1 MKALV
6 IGLGSM
12 GKRRVRNLLSLD
24 NIEVFGLDTKEDR
37 RVEARDKYG
46 IIVFD
51 STTDAFETVQ
61 PDIVIISVPPKMHM
75 HYANKCVE
83 KSIPCFIEAS
93 VTDRLEIEKLAAKA
107 IEKNVV
113 VAPSCTMRF
122 YPGPLKIKE
131 LLANN
136 KIGNPLSINYQTGQF
151 LPDWHPW
158 ESIQD
163 YYVSDRET
171 GGAREI
177 VPFELTWINDLFGTP
192 VRALACV
199 ATKLTDMDVD
209 IDDIY
214 HCLLQYPQ
222 NVVLNMTVEVV
233 SRPIA
238 TREMLIIGSTGKI
251 KFSADTNS
259 VSYCNLESE
268 GWVEFVFDTGTVEE
282 LYINPEEPYIN
293 EMKVFVNAAING
305 SQGAYPNSLLD
316 DVLVLKTLENLEKI
330 NALDNCNDKF

>member
-1 MKALV
+1 
-6 IGLGSM
+6 
-12 GKRRVRNLLSLD
+12 
-24 NIEVFGLDTKEDR
+24 
-37 RVEARDKYG
+37 
-46 IIVFD
+46 
-51 STTDAFETVQ
+51 
-61 PDIVIISVPPKMHM
+61 
-75 HYANKCVE
+75 
-83 KSIPCFIEAS
+83 
-93 VTDRLEIEKLAAKA
+93 
-107 IEKNVV
+107 
-113 VAPSCTMRF
+113 
-122 YPGPLKIKE
+122 
-131 LLANN
+131 
-136 KIGNPLSINYQTGQF
+136 
-151 LPDWHPW
+151 
-158 ESIQD
+158 
-163 YYVSDRET
+163 
-171 GGAREI
+171 
-177 VPFELTWINDLFGTP
+177 
-192 VRALACV
+192 LACV

-268 GWVEFVFDTGTVEE
+268 GWVEFVFDIGTVEE

-316 DVLVLKTLENLEKI
+316 DVLVLKTLENLEKL